1 MIRLM
6 TKATGPVYSRIWSM
20 GSTPS
25 QTIVALV
32 VANCGKTRP
41 GQSQRVILDERL
53 IVWKCFV
60 FPGVEET
67 LTFFS
72 PMRAFMVLD
81 FPTFG

>member
-6 TKATGPVYSRIWSM
+6 TKVTGPVYSFIWSM

-25 QTIVALV
+25 QIKEAFV
-32 VANCGKTRP
+32 VANWGKTRP
-41 GQSQRVILDERL
+41 GQSQSVILDERL

-72 PMRAFMVLD
+72 PMRALIVLD
-81 FPTFG
+81 FPTLG

>member
-1 MIRLM
+1 
-6 TKATGPVYSRIWSM
+6 M

-25 QTIVALV
+25 QTVVALV
-32 VANCGKTRP
+32 VVNGGKTRL

-60 FPGVEET
+60 FPDVEET

-72 PMRAFMVLD
+72 PMRAILMVLD
-81 FPTFG
+81 FPTLG

>member
-1 MIRLM
+1 ME
-6 TKATGPVYSRIWSM
+6 AF
-20 GSTPS
+20 
-25 QTIVALV
+25 V

-41 GQSQRVILDERL
+41 GQSQSVILDERL

-72 PMRAFMVLD
+72 PIRALMVLD
-81 FPTFG
+81 FPTLG

>member
-1 MIRLM
+1 M
-6 TKATGPVYSRIWSM
+6 TKVTGPVYSLIWSM
-20 GSTPS
+20 GGTPS

-60 FPGVEET
+60 FPDVEET
-67 LTFFS
+67 LTLFS
-72 PMRAFMVLD
+72 PMRAILMVLD
-81 FPTFG
+81 FPTLG